1 MEMKDIFNNKFTDQV
16 SLTNDF
22 LVPEVSNYLQINE
35 TEIEASAKKIIKS
48 ARSYNSY
55 NAFEKLMHEYDLSS
69 SEGIVLMCL
78 AEALLR
84 IPDNKTI
91 NDLIEDKIPTG
102 QWKEH
107 IKNDNNIFVNISS
120 IAFLMTGKI
129 LKQGELKEAD
139 IFMSAVKNISKPVL
153 RSVIKQS
160 INILAK
166 QFIFE
171 KDIKRASKL
180 SKKLEDSIYAY
191 SFDMLGEGARTYEDA
206 DKYFENYKNAIK
218 VIGDSSSE
226 KKHSISIKLSA
237 LHPRYER
244 VKLELL
250 RKELLPKLFELI
262 ELAKKFNVDV
272 CFDAEEADRLNVS
285 LFLVEDIL
293 NSNLIDNTYSGFGI
307 AVQAYQQR
315 AIFVLEWLDKKL
327 ISLNKKMN
335 VRLVK
340 GAYWDT
346 EIKLAQEKGLD
357 NYPVFTKKFITDLSY
372 LKCAHILAAS
382 NNIFP
387 QFATHNAFTIAYV
400 QQLFKNKPHEFQ
412 KLHGMGDEIYTHF
425 SNEDN
430 FSCRVYAPVG
440 GYNDLLPYL
449 VRRLLENGAN
459 TSFIHQLNKKNTD
472 EKTLLQSPLTR
483 LQNIHN
489 NKIVKPE
496 NIFQDRKNS
505 IGVDLTEEKNL
516 ELFGNLQDII
526 NVQPSSVVNGIDKI
540 SSLTEQIIS
549 PYDKKKILGHVN
561 YADTNIINE
570 ALESLNLYQNE
581 WKNSPL
587 GKRINIVN
595 KFATLLESNYHLLVS
610 CCVKEAGK
618 TIHDSIAD
626 IREAI
631 DFCRYYA
638 VEAEKIFEEKN
649 LPGPTGEKNIYKLK
663 ARGLTCVISPWNFP
677 IAIFVGQMIASLVCG
692 NVTFIKPAEQTSNL
706 SYVIFKLLLSAGLPS
721 NAAALILG
729 RGETIGP
736 QIFSYKNLQNVVFT
750 GSLETAKIIQKQLY
764 ERDDLINLIAET
776 GGLNCLIADS
786 SALTEHVVEDVINSA
801 FNSAGQR
808 CSACR
813 ILCIEENVYKKTLS
827 MLKGAV
833 DTLSVSSPE
842 IISTDI
848 GPVIDEEAKDR
859 INHYIKS
866 FIKKYQSKYL
876 NNNDGFFVK
885 PTILEINKIGEV
897 KEEIFGPVLHVLPF
911 NSKNI
916 VELCNQINSLNYGLT
931 IGIHSR
937 IDKVINTV
945 IKNTSV
951 GNTYINR
958 NIVGAVVGSQP
969 FGGHNKSGTG
979 PKAGGPEY
987 LKKFCYEYSISN
999 NVVAMGGNVDL
1010 LSSSSD

>member
-1 MEMKDIFNNKFTDQV
+1 MRDIFTNKFTEQV
-16 SLTNDF
+16 SFTHDY
-22 LVPEVSNYLQINE
+22 LVPEISAYLHSNEKQIQDR
-35 TEIEASAKKIIKS
+35 AKKIIAS
-48 ARSYNSY
+48 AKQYNSY

-91 NDLIEDKIPTG
+91 NDLIEDKIPSG
-102 QWKEH
+102 KWRDH

-129 LKQGELKEAD
+129 LKQDEFKETD
-139 IFMSAVKNISKPVL
+139 IFMSVLKNISKPVL
-153 RSVIKQS
+153 RTVIKKS
-160 INILAK
+160 INLLAK

-180 SKKLEDSIYAY
+180 SSKLEGSIYAY
-191 SFDMLGEGARTYEDA
+191 SFDMLGEGARTYNDA
-206 DKYFENYKNAIK
+206 NKYFENYKNAITA
-218 VIGDSSSE
+218 IGKSSTK

-244 VKLELL
+244 GKLDLL

-262 ELAKKFNVDV
+262 ELSKKLNVDI
-272 CFDAEEADRLNVS
+272 CFDAEEADRLNLS
-285 LFLVEDIL
+285 LFMVEEIL
-293 NSNLIDNTYSGFGI
+293 NSNLVDNSYSGFGI
-307 AVQAYQQR
+307 AIQAYQQR
-315 AIFVLEWLDKKL
+315 SIFVLKWLDSKL
-327 ISLNKKMN
+327 KTLNKKMN

-346 EIKLAQEKGLD
+346 EIKLAQEKGLE

-372 LKCAHILAAS
+372 LKCAHILKDS
-382 NNIFP
+382 NNIFS

-400 QQLFKNKPHEFQ
+400 QQLFNSKSYEFQ
-412 KLHGMGDEIYTHF
+412 KLHGMGDEIYNHF
-425 SNEDN
+425 TNTTN

-459 TSFIHQLNKKNTD
+459 TSFIHQLNKKD
-472 EKTLLQSPLTR
+472 ADIDSLIKSPLSK
-483 LQNIHN
+483 I
-489 NKIVKPE
+489 NKIDYNQINKPE
-496 NIFQDRKNS
+496 NIFIGRKNS
-505 IGVDLTEEKNL
+505 LGIDLTEENNIELFSNL
-516 ELFGNLQDII
+516 ENIK
-526 NVQPSSVVNGIDKI
+526 NVKPTSVVNGSDKF
-540 SSLTEQIIS
+540 TDVKEIIVS
-549 PYDKKKILGHVN
+549 PYNKLKILGEVY
-561 YADTNIINE
+561 YADDNVIKETIE
-570 ALESLNLYQNE
+570 KLTSYSKE
-581 WKNSPL
+581 WKNTDL
-587 GKRINIVN
+587 DHKIDIVN
-595 KFATLLESNYHLLVS
+595 NFANLLENNYHTLVS

-618 TIHDSIAD
+618 TIKDSIAD

-638 VEAEKIFEEKN
+638 EEAKIIFKEKH
-649 LPGPTGEKNIYKLK
+649 LPGPTGEKNIYQFKG
-663 ARGLTCVISPWNFP
+663 RGLTCVISPWNFP

-692 NVTFIKPAEQTSNL
+692 NVTIVKPAEQTSNL
-706 SYVIFKLLLSAGLPS
+706 SYVIFKLLLNAGLPK

-729 RGETIGP
+729 KGEKICP
-736 QIFSYKNLQNVVFT
+736 LIFSNINLQNVVFT
-750 GSLETAKIIQKQLY
+750 GSLETAKVIQKQLHK
-764 ERDDLINLIAET
+764 RDDLINFIAET

-786 SALTEHVVEDVINSA
+786 SALTEHIVDDVVNSA

-813 ILCIEENVYKKTLS
+813 ILCIEENVYEKTLS
-827 MLKGAV
+827 MLEQAV
-833 DTLSVSSPE
+833 ETLLVSSPE
-842 IISTDI
+842 HISTDV
-848 GPVIDEEAKDR
+848 GPVIDKEAKNKI
-859 INHYIKS
+859 IN
-866 FIKKYQSKYL
+866 YL
-876 NNNDGFFVK
+876 NNFKKNNSEVQVRNEGYFVS
-885 PTILEINKIGEV
+885 PTIIEIKNINEV

-911 NSKNI
+911 NSKNLL
-916 VELCNQINSLNYGLT
+916 ELCEQIDSLNYGLT
-931 IGIHSR
+931 LGIHSR
-937 IDKVINTV
+937 IDRVIDTV
-945 IKNTSV
+945 IKNTNV

-969 FGGHNKSGTG
+969 FGGHHKSGTG

-999 NVVAMGGNVDL
+999 NVVAMGGNIDL
-1010 LSSSSD
+1010 LSSVSD

>member
-1 MEMKDIFNNKFTDQV
+1 MKDIFTNKFTDQV
-16 SLTNDF
+16 SLTHDH
-22 LVPEVSNYLQINE
+22 LVPQIFTYLKDHE
-35 TEIEASAKKIIKS
+35 KEIEDSASHIIES
-48 ARSYNSY
+48 ARNYNSF

-91 NDLIEDKIPTG
+91 NDLIEDKIPKG
-102 QWKEH
+102 QWKNH

-129 LKQGELKEAD
+129 LKQDDLKTTD
-139 IFMSAVKNISKPVL
+139 IFMSVLKNISTPVL

-180 SKKLEDSIYAY
+180 SLKLEDSIYAY
-191 SFDMLGEGARTYEDA
+191 SFDMLGEGARTYQDA
-206 DKYFENYKNAIK
+206 NKYFENYKNAIT
-218 VIGDSSSE
+218 VIGETSSQ

-244 VKLELL
+244 NKIELL
-250 RKELLPKLFELI
+250 RKELLPKLFEII
-262 ELAKKFNVDV
+262 ELAKNVNVDI
-272 CFDAEEADRLNVS
+272 CFDAEEADRLNIS
-285 LFLVEDIL
+285 LIL
-293 NSNLIDNTYSGFGI
+293 LNYILDSNIIDNDYSGLGI

-315 AIFVLEWLDKKL
+315 SIFVLEWLDTKL
-327 ISLNKKMN
+327 NIVNKKMN

-346 EIKLAQEKGLD
+346 EIKLAQEKGLE

-372 LKCAHILAAS
+372 LKCAHILEGS

-400 QQLFKNKPHEFQ
+400 QKLFENKPHEFQ
-412 KLHGMGDEIYTHF
+412 KLHGMGDEIYNHF
-425 SNEDN
+425 KNTNN

-459 TSFIHQLNKKNTD
+459 TSFIHQLNKKNINS
-472 EKTLLQSPLTR
+472 EALQRSPLSK
-483 LQNIHN
+483 LHKIDQNPIYKPQNIF
-489 NKIVKPE
+489 P
-496 NIFQDRKNS
+496 DRKNS
-505 IGVDLTEEKNL
+505 IGVDLTEEENI
-516 ELFGNLQDII
+516 EIFSNLQNIDNI
-526 NVQPSSVVNGIDKI
+526 NATSVINGVDKI
-540 SSLTEQIIS
+540 TSITADIFS
-549 PYDKKKILGHVN
+549 PYDINKIIGQAC
-561 YADTNIINE
+561 YADEKTINE
-570 ALESLNLYQNE
+570 AIDSLSLYSKE
-581 WKNSPL
+581 WKNSSL
-587 GKRINIVN
+587 DKRIKIVN
-595 KFATLLESNYHLLVS
+595 QFANLLESNYHLLVS

-638 VEAEKIFEEKN
+638 VEAKKIFIEQH
-649 LPGPTGEKNIYKLK
+649 LPGPTGEKNIYQLK
-663 ARGLTCVISPWNFP
+663 AKGLTCVISPWNFP
-677 IAIFVGQMIASLVCG
+677 IAIFVGQLIAALVCG
-692 NVTFIKPAEQTSNL
+692 NVTIAKPAEQTSNL
-706 SYVIFKLLLSAGLPS
+706 SYVIFKLLLKAGLPQ

-729 RGETIGP
+729 RGEKIGP
-736 QIFSYKNLQNVVFT
+736 KIFTNQNLQNVVFT
-750 GSLETAKIIQKQLY
+750 GSLETAKIIQKQLHA
-764 ERDDLINLIAET
+764 RDDLINFIAET

-813 ILCIEENVYKKTLS
+813 ILCIEENVYEKTLS

-833 DTLSVSSPE
+833 DTLKVSSPE
-842 IISTDI
+842 LISTDI
-848 GPVIDEEAKDR
+848 GPVIDHKAKEKITHH
-859 INHYIKS
+859 INS
-866 FIKKYQSKYL
+866 FARKYQTSST
-876 NNNDGFFVK
+876 NNHQGYFVN
-885 PTILEINKIGEV
+885 PTIIEINNLTDV
-897 KEEIFGPVLHVLPF
+897 KEEIFGPVLHVLSYS
-911 NSKNI
+911 SKKLI
-916 VELCNQINSLNYGLT
+916 ELCIQIDSLNYGLT
-931 IGIHSR
+931 LGIHSR
-937 IDKVINTV
+937 IDRVIDTV
-945 IKNTSV
+945 IKNTNV

-969 FGGHNKSGTG
+969 FGGHHKSGTG

-987 LKKFCYEYSISN
+987 LKKFCYEYSVSN
-999 NVVAMGGNVDL
+999 NIVAMGGNVDL
-1010 LSSSSD
+1010 LSNVTD

>member
-1 MEMKDIFNNKFTDQV
+1 MRDIFTNKFTEQV
-16 SLTNDF
+16 SFTHDY
-22 LVPEVSNYLQINE
+22 LVPEISAYFHSNEKQIQDR
-35 TEIEASAKKIIKS
+35 AKKIIES
-48 ARSYNSY
+48 AKQYNSY

-91 NDLIEDKIPTG
+91 NDLIEDKIPSG
-102 QWKEH
+102 KWRDH

-129 LKQGELKEAD
+129 LKQDEFKETD
-139 IFMSAVKNISKPVL
+139 IFMSVLKNISKPVL
-153 RSVIKQS
+153 RTVIKKS

-180 SKKLEDSIYAY
+180 SSKLEGSIYAY
-191 SFDMLGEGARTYEDA
+191 SFDMLGEGARTYNDA
-206 DKYFENYKNAIK
+206 NKYFENYKNAITA
-218 VIGDSSSE
+218 IGKSSTK

-244 VKLELL
+244 GKLDLL

-262 ELAKKFNVDV
+262 ELSKKLNVDI
-272 CFDAEEADRLNVS
+272 CFDAEEADRLNLS
-285 LFLVEDIL
+285 LFMVEEIL
-293 NSNLIDNTYSGFGI
+293 NSNLVDNNYSGFGI
-307 AVQAYQQR
+307 AIQAYQQR
-315 AIFVLEWLDKKL
+315 SIFVLKWLDSKL
-327 ISLNKKMN
+327 KTLNKKMN

-346 EIKLAQEKGLD
+346 EIKLAQEKGLE

-372 LKCAHILAAS
+372 LKCAHILKDS
-382 NNIFP
+382 NNIFS

-400 QQLFKNKPHEFQ
+400 QQLFNSKSYEFQ
-412 KLHGMGDEIYTHF
+412 KLHGMGDEIYNHF
-425 SNEDN
+425 TNTKN

-459 TSFIHQLNKKNTD
+459 TSFIHQLNKKNAD
-472 EKTLLQSPLTR
+472 IDSLIKSPLSK
-483 LQNIHN
+483 I
-489 NKIVKPE
+489 NKINYNQINKPE
-496 NIFQDRKNS
+496 NIFIGRKNS
-505 IGVDLTEEKNL
+505 LGIDLTEENNIELFSNL
-516 ELFGNLQDII
+516 ENIE
-526 NVQPSSVVNGIDKI
+526 NVKPTSVVNGSDKFTDVKEVI
-540 SSLTEQIIS
+540 VS
-549 PYDKKKILGHVN
+549 PYNKLKILGEVY
-561 YADTNIINE
+561 YADDNVIKETIE
-570 ALESLNLYQNE
+570 KLTSYSKE
-581 WKNSPL
+581 WKNTDL
-587 GKRINIVN
+587 DYRIDIVN
-595 KFATLLESNYHLLVS
+595 NFANLLENNYHTLVS

-618 TIHDSIAD
+618 TIQDSIAD

-638 VEAEKIFEEKN
+638 EEAKIIFKEKH
-649 LPGPTGEKNIYKLK
+649 LPGPTGEKNFYQLK
-663 ARGLTCVISPWNFP
+663 GRGLTCVISPWNFP

-692 NVTFIKPAEQTSNL
+692 NVTIVKPAEQTSNL
-706 SYVIFKLLLSAGLPS
+706 SYVIFKLLLKAGLPK

-729 RGETIGP
+729 KGEEICP
-736 QIFSYKNLQNVVFT
+736 LIFSNINLQNVVFT
-750 GSLETAKIIQKQLY
+750 GSLETAKVIQKQLH
-764 ERDDLINLIAET
+764 ERDDLINFIAET

-786 SALTEHVVEDVINSA
+786 SALTEHIVDDVVNSA

-813 ILCIEENVYKKTLS
+813 ILCIEENVYEKTLS
-827 MLKGAV
+827 MLEQAV
-833 DTLSVSSPE
+833 ETLSVSSPE
-842 IISTDI
+842 HISTDV
-848 GPVIDEEAKDR
+848 GPVIDEEAKNKI
-859 INHYIKS
+859 INYLYNFKKNNS
-866 FIKKYQSKYL
+866 EVQVRNEGYFIS
-876 NNNDGFFVK
+876 
-885 PTILEINKIGEV
+885 PTIIEIKNINEV

-911 NSKNI
+911 NSKNLL
-916 VELCNQINSLNYGLT
+916 ELCEQIDSLNYGLT
-931 IGIHSR
+931 LGIHSR
-937 IDKVINTV
+937 IDRVIDTV
-945 IKNTSV
+945 IKNTNV

-969 FGGHNKSGTG
+969 FGGHHKSGTG

-987 LKKFCYEYSISN
+987 LKKFCYEYSLSN
-999 NVVAMGGNVDL
+999 NIVAMGGNIDL
-1010 LSSSSD
+1010 LSSVSD

>member
-1 MEMKDIFNNKFTDQV
+1 MRDIFTNKFTDQV
-16 SLTNDF
+16 SFTHDY
-22 LVPEVSNYLQINE
+22 LVPEISEYLQSNE
-35 TEIEASAKKIIKS
+35 EEIQGRAKKIIES
-48 ARSYNSY
+48 AKQYNSY

-91 NDLIEDKIPTG
+91 NDLIADKIPSG
-102 QWKEH
+102 KWRDH

-129 LKQGELKEAD
+129 LKQNELKETD
-139 IFMSAVKNISKPVL
+139 IFMSVLKNISKPVL
-153 RSVIKQS
+153 RSVIKKS

-171 KDIKRASKL
+171 KDIQRASKL
-180 SKKLEDSIYAY
+180 SSKLEGSIYAF
-191 SFDMLGEGARTYEDA
+191 SFDMLGEGARNYNDA
-206 DKYFENYKNAIK
+206 NKYFENYKNAITA
-218 VIGDSSSE
+218 IGKSSAK

-244 VKLELL
+244 GKLDLL

-262 ELAKKFNVDV
+262 ELSKKLNVDI
-272 CFDAEEADRLNVS
+272 CFDAEEADRLNLS
-285 LFLVEDIL
+285 LFMVEEVL
-293 NSNLIDNTYSGFGI
+293 NSNLVDNNYSGFGI

-315 AIFVLEWLDKKL
+315 SIFVLRWLDSKLKK
-327 ISLNKKMN
+327 LNKKMN

-346 EIKLAQEKGLD
+346 EIKLAQEKGLE

-372 LKCAHILAAS
+372 LKCAHILKNS
-382 NNIFP
+382 NNIFS

-400 QQLFKNKPHEFQ
+400 QQLFNSKSYEFQ
-412 KLHGMGDEIYTHF
+412 KLHGMGDEIYNHF
-425 SNEDN
+425 TNTTN

-459 TSFIHQLNKKNTD
+459 TSFIHQLNKKD
-472 EKTLLQSPLTR
+472 ADLDSLIKSPL
-483 LQNIHN
+483 LKI
-489 NKIVKPE
+489 NKIDYNQINKPE
-496 NIFQDRKNS
+496 NIFIGRKNS
-505 IGVDLTEEKNL
+505 LGIDLTEENNIEVFSNLKNI
-516 ELFGNLQDII
+516 E
-526 NVQPSSVVNGIDKI
+526 NVKPTSVVNGSDKFTNVKEVI
-540 SSLTEQIIS
+540 VS
-549 PYDKKKILGHVN
+549 PYNRLKILGEVY
-561 YADTNIINE
+561 YADDNVTKE
-570 ALESLNLYQNE
+570 AIAKLTSYSKE
-581 WKNSPL
+581 WKNTDL
-587 GKRINIVN
+587 DYRIDIVN
-595 KFATLLESNYHLLVS
+595 NFANLLENNYHTLVS

-618 TIHDSIAD
+618 TIKDSIAD

-638 VEAEKIFEEKN
+638 EEAKIIFKEKH
-649 LPGPTGEKNIYKLK
+649 LPGPTGEKNIYQFKG
-663 ARGLTCVISPWNFP
+663 RGLTCVISPWNFP

-692 NVTFIKPAEQTSNL
+692 NVTIVKPAEQTSNL
-706 SYVIFKLLLSAGLPS
+706 SYVIFKLLLNAGLPK

-729 RGETIGP
+729 KGEEICP
-736 QIFSYKNLQNVVFT
+736 LIFSNINLQNVVFT
-750 GSLETAKIIQKQLY
+750 GSLETAKVIQKQLH
-764 ERDDLINLIAET
+764 ERDDLINFIAET

-786 SALTEHVVEDVINSA
+786 SALTEHIVDDVVNSA

-813 ILCIEENVYKKTLS
+813 ILCIEENVYEKTLS
-827 MLKGAV
+827 MLEQAV
-833 DTLSVSSPE
+833 ETLLVSSPE
-842 IISTDI
+842 HISTDV
-848 GPVIDEEAKDR
+848 GPVIDKEAKNKI
-859 INHYIKS
+859 IN
-866 FIKKYQSKYL
+866 YL
-876 NNNDGFFVK
+876 NNFRKNNSEVQVSNEGYFIS
-885 PTILEINKIGEV
+885 PTIIEIKNINEV

-911 NSKNI
+911 NSKNLL
-916 VELCNQINSLNYGLT
+916 ELCKQIDSLNYGLT
-931 IGIHSR
+931 LGIHSR
-937 IDKVINTV
+937 IDRVIDTV
-945 IKNTSV
+945 IKNTNV

-969 FGGHNKSGTG
+969 FGGHHKSGTG

-999 NVVAMGGNVDL
+999 NIVAMGGNIDL
-1010 LSSSSD
+1010 LSSVSD

>member
-1 MEMKDIFNNKFTDQV
+1 MQEIFENKFTEQIK
-16 SLTNDF
+16 LTHEF
-22 LVPEVSNYLQINE
+22 LVPEISNYLLYHEREIKE
-35 TEIEASAKKIIKS
+35 TAKNIIESAKQ
-48 ARSYNSY
+48 YNSY
-55 NAFEKLMHEYDLSS
+55 NAFEKLMHEFDLSS

-91 NDLIEDKIPTG
+91 NDLIEDKIPSG
-102 QWKEH
+102 QWRDH

-129 LKQGELKEAD
+129 LKKEELKETD
-139 IFMSAVKNISKPVL
+139 IFMSVLKKISKPVL
-153 RSVIKQS
+153 RSIIKQS

-171 KDIKRASKL
+171 KDINRASELSSKL
-180 SKKLEDSIYAY
+180 DGSIYAY
-191 SFDMLGEGARTYEDA
+191 SFDMLGEGARTYADA
-206 DKYFENYKNAIK
+206 NRYFENYKNAIN
-218 VIGDSSSE
+218 VIGKSSS
-226 KKHSISIKLSA
+226 KKRHSISIKLSA

-244 VKLELL
+244 NKLELL
-250 RKELLPKLFELI
+250 RKELLPKLIELI
-262 ELAKKFNVDV
+262 KLAKVFNLDI
-272 CFDAEEADRLNVS
+272 CFDAEEADRLNLS
-285 LFLVEDIL
+285 LFLIENILDNNIISED
-293 NSNLIDNTYSGFGI
+293 YSGFGI

-315 AIFVLEWLDKKL
+315 SIFVLKWLDNKL
-327 ISLNKKMN
+327 QALNKKMN

-346 EIKLAQEKGLD
+346 EIKLAQEKGLE
-357 NYPVFTKKFITDLSY
+357 NYPVYTKKFITDLSY
-372 LKCAHILAAS
+372 LKCAHILEKS
-382 NNIFP
+382 KNIFP

-400 QQLFKNKPHEFQ
+400 QKLFQSKQHEFQ
-412 KLHGMGDEIYTHF
+412 KLHGMGDEIYNHF
-425 SNEDN
+425 KNNKN

-472 EKTLLQSPLTR
+472 TNNLIQSPL
-483 LQNIHN
+483 LKL
-489 NKIVKPE
+489 NKIENNQINKPE
-496 NIFQDRKNS
+496 DIFLDRKNS
-505 IGVDLTEEKNL
+505 AGVDLTEENNII
-516 ELFGNLQDII
+516 LFTNLQNIH
-526 NVQPSSVVNGIDKI
+526 NVQACSIVNGKNYFTKI
-540 SSLTEQIIS
+540 EKNIIS
-549 PYDKKKILGHVN
+549 PYSN
-561 YADTNIINE
+561 SNIIGKVYYANE
-570 ALESLNLYQNE
+570 NIVTLAIENLSSYCNE
-581 WKNSPL
+581 WKNSNID
-587 GKRINIVN
+587 KRVGIVN
-595 KFATLLESNYHLLVS
+595 AFADLLENNYHMLVS

-618 TIHDSIAD
+618 TIQDSIDD

-638 VEAEKIFEEKN
+638 EESKKIFKDKN

-677 IAIFVGQMIASLVCG
+677 IAIFVGQLIAALVCG
-692 NVTFIKPAEQTSNL
+692 NVVLAKPAEQTSNL
-706 SYVIFKLLLSAGLPS
+706 SYVIFNLLLKAGLPK

-729 RGETIGP
+729 RGEDIGP
-736 QIFSYKNLQNVVFT
+736 KIFYNKNLQNVVFT

-764 ERDDLINLIAET
+764 ERSDLINLIAET

-813 ILCIEENVYKKTLS
+813 ILCIEENVYAKTLD

-833 DTLSVSSPE
+833 DSLTISNPE
-842 IISTDI
+842 FISTDV
-848 GPVIDEEAKDR
+848 GPVIDFSAKEK
-859 INHYIKS
+859 ILAHVNS
-866 FIKKYQSKYL
+866 FDKKYHSSEVYEKG
-876 NNNDGFFVK
+876 NFVN
-885 PTILEINKIGEV
+885 PAIIEINNIDEIN
-897 KEEIFGPVLHVLPF
+897 EEIFGPVLHVLSF
-911 NSKNI
+911 SSKKL

-931 IGIHSR
+931 LGIHSR
-937 IDKVINTV
+937 INSVIETVIN
-945 IKNTSV
+945 NTNV

-999 NVVAMGGNVDL
+999 NIVAMGGNVEL
-1010 LSSSSD
+1010 LSTIND

>member
-1 MEMKDIFNNKFTDQV
+1 MEMKDIFDNKFKDQV
-16 SLTNDF
+16 SLTYDY
-22 LVPEVSNYLQINE
+22 LVPEISRYLQINE
-35 TEIEASAKKIIKS
+35 NEIEERAKKIIKF
-48 ARSYNSY
+48 AKNYNSY

-84 IPDNKTI
+84 IPDNNTI

-102 QWKEH
+102 QWREH
-107 IKNDNNIFVNISS
+107 IKNENNIFVNISS

-139 IFMSAVKNISKPVL
+139 IFMSVLKNVSKPVL
-153 RSVIKQS
+153 RSVIKQA

-180 SKKLEDSIYAY
+180 SDKLKDSIYAY
-191 SFDMLGEGARTYEDA
+191 SFDMLGEGARTYNDA

-218 VIGDSSSE
+218 VIGDSSSQ

-244 VKLELL
+244 NKIDLL
-250 RKELLPKLFELI
+250 RKELLPRLFELI
-262 ELAKKFNVDV
+262 NLAKTVKVDV
-272 CFDAEEADRLNVS
+272 CFDAEEADRLNLS
-285 LFLVEDIL
+285 LFIVEDIL
-293 NSNLIDNTYSGFGI
+293 NSNLIDSTYSGFGI

-315 AIFVLEWLDKKL
+315 AIYVLKWLDKKL
-327 ISLNKKMN
+327 SSLNKRMN

-372 LKCAHILAAS
+372 LKCAHILEAS

-412 KLHGMGDEIYTHF
+412 KLHGMGDEIYNHF
-425 SNEDN
+425 SNTDN

-459 TSFIHQLNKKNTD
+459 TSFIHQLNKKNAD
-472 EKTLLQSPLTR
+472 EKILFQSPLKK
-483 LQNIHN
+483 LQNIN
-489 NKIVKPE
+489 NDKIVKPE
-496 NIFQDRKNS
+496 NIFTDRKNS
-505 IGVDLTEEKNL
+505 IGIDLTEEKNI
-516 ELFGNLQDII
+516 EFFSNLQNIV
-526 NVQPSSVVNGIDKI
+526 NVKASSIVNGIDKI
-540 SSLTEQIIS
+540 SSISEKIIS
-549 PYDKKKILGHVN
+549 PYDKEKIIGQAN
-561 YADTNIINE
+561 YADESIINE
-570 ALESLNLYQNE
+570 ALENLNLYNNE
-581 WKNSPL
+581 WKNSSL
-587 GKRINIVN
+587 SKRIDIVN
-595 KFATLLESNYHLLVS
+595 KFSKLLENNYHLLVS

-618 TIHDSIAD
+618 TISDSIAD

-638 VEAEKIFEEKN
+638 VEAKKIFEEKN
-649 LPGPTGEKNIYKLK
+649 LPGPTGEKNTYKLK
-663 ARGLTCVISPWNFP
+663 ARGMTIVISPWNFP
-677 IAIFVGQMIASLVCG
+677 IAIFVGQMIASLICG
-692 NVTFIKPAEQTSNL
+692 NVTVVKPAEQTSNL
-706 SYVIFKLLLSAGLPS
+706 SYVIFKLLLKAGLPK

-729 RGETIGP
+729 RGEIIGP
-736 QIFSYKNLQNVVFT
+736 QIFSHKDLQNVVFT
-750 GSLETAKIIQKQLY
+750 GSLETAKIIQKTLY

-786 SALTEHVVEDVINSA
+786 SALTEHIVEDVINSA

-833 DTLSVSSPE
+833 DALSVSNPE
-842 IISTDI
+842 FISTDI
-848 GPVIDEEAKDR
+848 GPVIDEEAKEK
-859 INHYIKS
+859 INHHIKS
-866 FIKKYQSKYL
+866 FAYKYQSNCINKKE
-876 NNNDGFFVK
+876 GFFVN
-885 PTILEINKIGEV
+885 PTILEINNIDEV
-897 KEEIFGPVLHVLPF
+897 KNEIFGPVLHVLSF

-916 VELCNQINSLNYGLT
+916 IDLCKQINSLNYGLT
-931 IGIHSR
+931 LGIHSR
-937 IDKVINTV
+937 IDRVINTV
-945 IKNTSV
+945 IKNTNV

-969 FGGHNKSGTG
+969 FGGHNRSGTG

-987 LKKFCYEYSISN
+987 LKKFCHEYSISN
-999 NVVAMGGNVDL
+999 NLVAMGGNVDL
-1010 LSSSSD
+1010 LSKVYD

>member
-1 MEMKDIFNNKFTDQV
+1 MRDIFTNKFTEQV
-16 SLTNDF
+16 SFTYDY
-22 LVPEVSNYLQINE
+22 LVPEISAYFHSNEKQIQDQARKI
-35 TEIEASAKKIIKS
+35 IESAKQ
-48 ARSYNSY
+48 YNSY

-91 NDLIEDKIPTG
+91 NDLIEDKIPSG
-102 QWKEH
+102 KWRDH

-129 LKQGELKEAD
+129 LKQDEFKETD
-139 IFMSAVKNISKPVL
+139 IFMSVLKNISKPVL
-153 RSVIKQS
+153 RTVIKKS

-180 SKKLEDSIYAY
+180 SSKLEGSIYAY
-191 SFDMLGEGARTYEDA
+191 SFDMLGEGARTYNDA
-206 DKYFENYKNAIK
+206 NKYFENYKNAITA
-218 VIGDSSSE
+218 IGKSSTK

-244 VKLELL
+244 GKLDLL

-262 ELAKKFNVDV
+262 ELSKKLNVDI
-272 CFDAEEADRLNVS
+272 CFDAEEADRLNLS
-285 LFLVEDIL
+285 LFMVEEIL
-293 NSNLIDNTYSGFGI
+293 NSNLVDNNYSGFGI
-307 AVQAYQQR
+307 AIQAYQQR
-315 AIFVLEWLDKKL
+315 SIFVLKWLDSKL
-327 ISLNKKMN
+327 KTLNKKMN

-346 EIKLAQEKGLD
+346 EIKLAQEKGLE

-372 LKCAHILAAS
+372 LKCAHILKDS
-382 NNIFP
+382 NNIFS

-400 QQLFKNKPHEFQ
+400 QQLFNSKSYEFQ
-412 KLHGMGDEIYTHF
+412 KLHGMGDEIYNHF
-425 SNEDN
+425 TNTTN

-459 TSFIHQLNKKNTD
+459 TSFIHQLNKKD
-472 EKTLLQSPLTR
+472 ADIDSLIKSPLSK
-483 LQNIHN
+483 I
-489 NKIVKPE
+489 NKIDYNQINKPE
-496 NIFQDRKNS
+496 NIFIGRKNS
-505 IGVDLTEEKNL
+505 LGIDLTEENNIELFSNL
-516 ELFGNLQDII
+516 ENIE
-526 NVQPSSVVNGIDKI
+526 NVKPTSVVNGSDKFTDVKEVI
-540 SSLTEQIIS
+540 VS
-549 PYDKKKILGHVN
+549 PYNKLKILGEVY
-561 YADTNIINE
+561 YADDNVIKETFE
-570 ALESLNLYQNE
+570 KLTSYSKK
-581 WKNSPL
+581 WKNTDPEY
-587 GKRINIVN
+587 RINIVN
-595 KFATLLESNYHLLVS
+595 NFANLLENNYHTLVS

-618 TIHDSIAD
+618 TIQDSIAD

-638 VEAEKIFEEKN
+638 EEAKIIFKEKH
-649 LPGPTGEKNIYKLK
+649 LPGPTGEKNIYQLK
-663 ARGLTCVISPWNFP
+663 GRGLTCVISPWNFP

-692 NVTFIKPAEQTSNL
+692 NVTIVKPAEQTSNL
-706 SYVIFKLLLSAGLPS
+706 GYVIFKLLLKAGLPK

-729 RGETIGP
+729 KGEEICP
-736 QIFSYKNLQNVVFT
+736 LIFSNINLQNVVFT
-750 GSLETAKIIQKQLY
+750 GSLETAKVIQKQLH
-764 ERDDLINLIAET
+764 ERDDLINFIAET

-786 SALTEHVVEDVINSA
+786 SALTEHIVDDVVNSA

-813 ILCIEENVYKKTLS
+813 ILCIEENVYEKTLS
-827 MLKGAV
+827 MLEQAV
-833 DTLSVSSPE
+833 ETLSVSSPE
-842 IISTDI
+842 HISTDV
-848 GPVIDEEAKDR
+848 GPVIDEEAKNKI
-859 INHYIKS
+859 INYLYNFKKNNS
-866 FIKKYQSKYL
+866 EVQVRNEGYFIS
-876 NNNDGFFVK
+876 
-885 PTILEINKIGEV
+885 PTIIEIKNINEV

-911 NSKNI
+911 NSKNLL
-916 VELCNQINSLNYGLT
+916 ELCEQIDSLNYGLT
-931 IGIHSR
+931 LGIHSR
-937 IDKVINTV
+937 IDRVIDTV
-945 IKNTSV
+945 IKNTNV

-969 FGGHNKSGTG
+969 FGGHHKSGTG

-999 NVVAMGGNVDL
+999 NIVAMGGNIDL
-1010 LSSSSD
+1010 LSSVSD

>member
-1 MEMKDIFNNKFTDQV
+1 MEDILNNKFTDQV
-16 SLTNDF
+16 TLTRDI
-22 LVPEVSNYLQINE
+22 LVPEISNYLKTNE
-35 TEIEASAKKIIKS
+35 KEIKNRAKKIIES
-48 ARSYNSY
+48 AKQYNSY

-91 NDLIEDKIPTG
+91 NDLIEDKIPSG
-102 QWKEH
+102 KWREH

-129 LKQGELKEAD
+129 LKQDELKETD
-139 IFMSAVKNISKPVL
+139 IFMSVLKNISKPVL

-180 SKKLEDSIYAY
+180 SSKLEGSIYAY

-206 DKYFENYKNAIK
+206 DKYFENYKNAIN
-218 VIGDSSSE
+218 VIGDSSTE

-244 VKLELL
+244 SKLDLL
-250 RKELLPKLFELI
+250 KKELLPKLLELI
-262 ELAKKFNVDV
+262 ELAKKVNIDI
-272 CFDAEEADRLNVS
+272 CFDAEEADRLNLS
-285 LFLVEDIL
+285 LFLVEEIL
-293 NSNLIDNTYSGFGI
+293 NSDVIDSEYLGFGI

-315 AIFVLEWLDKKL
+315 SIFVLKWLDNKL
-327 ISLNKKMN
+327 KTLNKKMN

-346 EIKLAQEKGLD
+346 EIKLAQEKGLE

-372 LKCAHILAAS
+372 LKCAHILETS

-400 QQLFKNKPHEFQ
+400 QQLFMDKPHEFQ
-412 KLHGMGDEIYTHF
+412 KLHGMGDEIYNHF
-425 SNEDN
+425 TNKVN

-459 TSFIHQLNKKNTD
+459 TSFIHQLNKKDSNTD
-472 EKTLLQSPLTR
+472 ILTQSPLSK
-483 LQNIHN
+483 L
-489 NKIVKPE
+489 NKIKENQIKKPE
-496 NIFQDRKNS
+496 NIFIGRKNS
-505 IGVDLTEEKNL
+505 LGIDLTEENNIK
-516 ELFGNLQDII
+516 LFTNLQSLE
-526 NVQPSSVVNGIDKI
+526 NVKPRCIVNGTDKVTNI
-540 SSLTEQIIS
+540 TENIIS
-549 PYDKKKILGHVN
+549 PYDNTKIIGQAY
-561 YADTNIINE
+561 YADENVIKE
-570 ALESLNLYQNE
+570 AIENLTLYSNE
-581 WKNSPL
+581 WKNSHL
-587 GKRINIVN
+587 DMRIDIVN
-595 KFATLLESNYHLLVS
+595 KFANLLESNYHSLVS

-618 TIHDSIAD
+618 TIQDSIAD

-638 VEAEKIFEEKN
+638 VEAKLIFQEKN

-677 IAIFVGQMIASLVCG
+677 IAIFVGQMIAALVCG
-692 NVTFIKPAEQTSNL
+692 NVTIVKPAEQTSNL
-706 SYVIFKLLLSAGLPS
+706 SYVIFKLLLKAGLPK

-729 RGETIGP
+729 KGEDIGSK
-736 QIFSYKNLQNVVFT
+736 IFSNNNLQNVVFT
-750 GSLETAKIIQKQLY
+750 GSLETAKIIQKQLH
-764 ERDDLINLIAET
+764 ERSDLINLIAET

-813 ILCIEENVYKKTLS
+813 ILCVEENVYKKTLT
-827 MLKGAV
+827 MLRGAT
-833 DTLSVSSPE
+833 DSLIVSSPE
-842 IISTDI
+842 LISTDV
-848 GPVIDEEAKDR
+848 GPVIDSFAKEKIQNH
-859 INHYIKS
+859 INN
-866 FIKKYQSKYL
+866 FTKKYQSK
-876 NNNDGFFVK
+876 
-885 PTILEINKIGEV
+885 EIHNEGNFINPIIIEIKNINEV
-897 KEEIFGPVLHVLPF
+897 REEIFGPVLHILSF
-911 NSKNI
+911 NSKNL
-916 VELCNQINSLNYGLT
+916 VALCDQINSLNYGLT
-931 IGIHSR
+931 LGIHSR
-937 IDKVINTV
+937 IDRVIETVIN
-945 IKNTSV
+945 NSNV

-969 FGGHNKSGTG
+969 FGGHHKSGTG

-999 NVVAMGGNVDL
+999 NIVAMGGNVEL
-1010 LSSSSD
+1010 LSNIND

>member
-1 MEMKDIFNNKFTDQV
+1 MKDIFTNKFTEQFSYTHDY
-16 SLTNDF
+16 
-22 LVPEVSNYLQINE
+22 LVPEISKYLESNE
-35 TEIEASAKKIIKS
+35 REIQDRAKKIIES
-48 ARSYNSY
+48 AKKYNSY

-91 NDLIEDKIPTG
+91 NDLIEDKIPSG
-102 QWKEH
+102 KWREH

-129 LKQGELKEAD
+129 LKQDEFKVTD
-139 IFMSAVKNISKPVL
+139 IFLSVLRNISKPVL
-153 RSVIKQS
+153 RSIIKQS

-180 SKKLEDSIYAY
+180 SSKLEGSIYAY

-206 DKYFENYKNAIK
+206 NKYFDNYKNAITA
-218 VIGDSSSE
+218 IGESSTK

-244 VKLELL
+244 GKLDLL

-262 ELAKKFNVDV
+262 DLSKNLKVDI
-272 CFDAEEADRLNVS
+272 CFDAEEADRLNLS
-285 LFLVEDIL
+285 LFMVEEIL
-293 NSNLIDNTYSGFGI
+293 NSNFVDNNYSGFGI

-315 AIFVLEWLDKKL
+315 SIFVLKWLDNKLKK
-327 ISLNKKMN
+327 LNKKMN

-346 EIKLAQEKGLD
+346 EIKLAQEKGLK

-372 LKCAHILAAS
+372 LKCAHILANS
-382 NNIFP
+382 NNLFP

-400 QQLFKNKPHEFQ
+400 QQLFKFKSHEFQ
-412 KLHGMGDEIYTHF
+412 KLHGMGDEIYNHF
-425 SNEDN
+425 NNTSN

-459 TSFIHQLNKKNTD
+459 TSFIHQLNKKNFD
-472 EKTLLQSPLTR
+472 IDNLIQSPLSK
-483 LQNIHN
+483 I
-489 NKIVKPE
+489 NKINQNQIKKPE
-496 NIFQDRKNS
+496 NIFIGRKNS
-505 IGVDLTEEKNL
+505 SGIDLTEENNI
-516 ELFGNLQDII
+516 ELFSNLQNIENI
-526 NVQPSSVVNGIDKI
+526 KPTSIVNGSDKF
-540 SSLTEQIIS
+540 TNFKEIIVS
-549 PYDKKKILGHVN
+549 PYNGLKILGEAS
-561 YADTNIINE
+561 YADDNIIKKAIE
-570 ALESLNLYQNE
+570 ELISFSKE
-581 WKNSPL
+581 WKNTDL
-587 GKRINIVN
+587 DHRIGIVI
-595 KFATLLESNYHLLVS
+595 KFANLLENNYHALVS

-618 TIHDSIAD
+618 TIQDSIAD

-638 VEAEKIFEEKN
+638 EEAKIIFKEKH
-649 LPGPTGEKNIYKLK
+649 LPGPTGEKNIYQLK
-663 ARGLTCVISPWNFP
+663 GRGLTCVISPWNFP

-692 NVTFIKPAEQTSNL
+692 NVTIAKPAEQTSNL
-706 SYVIFKLLLSAGLPS
+706 SYVIFRLLLKAGLPN

-729 RGETIGP
+729 KGEEIGP
-736 QIFSYKNLQNVVFT
+736 KIFSNMNLQNVVFT
-750 GSLETAKIIQKQLY
+750 GSLETAKIIQKQLH

-786 SALTEHVVEDVINSA
+786 SALTEHIVEDVINSA

-833 DTLSVSSPE
+833 ETLIVSSPE
-842 IISTDI
+842 NISTDV
-848 GPVIDEEAKDR
+848 GPVIDNSAKEKI
-859 INHYIKS
+859 INHINKFTKNS
-866 FIKKYQSKYL
+866 HQASLNKEGNFI
-876 NNNDGFFVK
+876 N
-885 PTILEINKIGEV
+885 PTIIEIKNINEV
-897 KEEIFGPVLHVLPF
+897 TEEIFGPVLHVLPF
-911 NSKNI
+911 NSKNL
-916 VELCNQINSLNYGLT
+916 VELCKQIDSLNYGLT
-931 IGIHSR
+931 LGIHSR
-937 IDKVINTV
+937 IDKVIDTV
-945 IKNTSV
+945 IKNTNV

-969 FGGHNKSGTG
+969 FGGHHKSGTG

-999 NVVAMGGNVDL
+999 NIVAMGGNVEL
-1010 LSSSSD
+1010 LTNVID

>member
-1 MEMKDIFNNKFTDQV
+1 MQEIFENKFTEQIK
-16 SLTNDF
+16 LTHEF
-22 LVPEVSNYLQINE
+22 LVPEISNYLLYHEREIKE
-35 TEIEASAKKIIKS
+35 TAKNIIESAKQ
-48 ARSYNSY
+48 YNSY
-55 NAFEKLMHEYDLSS
+55 NAFEKLMHEFDLSS

-91 NDLIEDKIPTG
+91 NDLIEDKIPSG
-102 QWKEH
+102 QWRDH

-129 LKQGELKEAD
+129 LKKEELKETD
-139 IFMSAVKNISKPVL
+139 IFMSVLKKISKPVL
-153 RSVIKQS
+153 RSIIKQS

-171 KDIKRASKL
+171 KDINRASELSSKL
-180 SKKLEDSIYAY
+180 DGSIYAY
-191 SFDMLGEGARTYEDA
+191 SFDMLGEGARTYA
-206 DKYFENYKNAIK
+206 DSNRYFENYKNAIN
-218 VIGDSSSE
+218 VIGKSSS
-226 KKHSISIKLSA
+226 KKRHSISIKLSA

-244 VKLELL
+244 NKLELL
-250 RKELLPKLFELI
+250 RKELLPKLIELI
-262 ELAKKFNVDV
+262 KLAKVFNLDI
-272 CFDAEEADRLNVS
+272 CFDAEEADRLNLS
-285 LFLVEDIL
+285 LFLIENILDNNIISED
-293 NSNLIDNTYSGFGI
+293 YSGFGI

-315 AIFVLEWLDKKL
+315 SIFVLKWLDNKL
-327 ISLNKKMN
+327 QALNKKMN

-346 EIKLAQEKGLD
+346 EIKLAQEKGLE
-357 NYPVFTKKFITDLSY
+357 NYPVYTKKFITDLSY
-372 LKCAHILAAS
+372 LKCAHILEKS
-382 NNIFP
+382 KNIFP

-400 QQLFKNKPHEFQ
+400 QKLFQAKQHEFQ
-412 KLHGMGDEIYTHF
+412 KLHGMGDEIYNHF
-425 SNEDN
+425 KNNKN

-472 EKTLLQSPLTR
+472 TNNLIQSPL
-483 LQNIHN
+483 LKL
-489 NKIVKPE
+489 NKIENNQINKPE
-496 NIFQDRKNS
+496 DIFLDRKNS
-505 IGVDLTEEKNL
+505 AGVDLTEENNII
-516 ELFGNLQDII
+516 LFTNLQNIH
-526 NVQPSSVVNGIDKI
+526 NVQACSIVNGKNYFTKI
-540 SSLTEQIIS
+540 EKNIIS
-549 PYDKKKILGHVN
+549 PYSN
-561 YADTNIINE
+561 SNIIGKVYYANE
-570 ALESLNLYQNE
+570 NIVTLAIENLSSYCKE
-581 WKNSPL
+581 WKNSNID
-587 GKRINIVN
+587 KRVGIVN
-595 KFATLLESNYHLLVS
+595 AFADLLENNYHMLVS

-618 TIHDSIAD
+618 TIQDSIDD

-638 VEAEKIFEEKN
+638 EESKKIFKDKN

-677 IAIFVGQMIASLVCG
+677 IAIFVGQLIAALVCG
-692 NVTFIKPAEQTSNL
+692 NVVLAKPAEQTSNL
-706 SYVIFKLLLSAGLPS
+706 SYVIFNLLLKAGLPK

-729 RGETIGP
+729 RGEDIGP
-736 QIFSYKNLQNVVFT
+736 KIFYNKNLQNVVFT

-764 ERDDLINLIAET
+764 ERSDLINLIAET

-813 ILCIEENVYKKTLS
+813 ILCIEENVYAKTLD

-833 DTLSVSSPE
+833 DSLTISNPE
-842 IISTDI
+842 FISTDV
-848 GPVIDEEAKDR
+848 GPVIDFSAKEK
-859 INHYIKS
+859 ILAHVNS
-866 FIKKYQSKYL
+866 FDKKYHSSEVHEKG
-876 NNNDGFFVK
+876 NFVN
-885 PTILEINKIGEV
+885 PAIIEINNIDEIN
-897 KEEIFGPVLHVLPF
+897 EEIFGPVLHVLSF
-911 NSKNI
+911 SSKKL

-931 IGIHSR
+931 LGIHSR
-937 IDKVINTV
+937 INSVIETVIN
-945 IKNTSV
+945 NTNV

-969 FGGHNKSGTG
+969 FGGHHKSGTG

-999 NVVAMGGNVDL
+999 NIVAMGGNVEL
-1010 LSSSSD
+1010 LSTIND

>member
-1 MEMKDIFNNKFTDQV
+1 MKDIFNNKFTDQV
-16 SLTNDF
+16 TLTHDY
-22 LVPEVSNYLQINE
+22 LVPEISSYLISNEKKIQDR
-35 TEIEASAKKIIKS
+35 AKKIIES
-48 ARSYNSY
+48 AKEYNSY

-91 NDLIEDKIPTG
+91 NDLIEDKIPSG
-102 QWKEH
+102 KWKDH

-129 LKQGELKEAD
+129 LKQDELKETD
-139 IFMSAVKNISKPVL
+139 IFISVLKNISKPVL

-180 SKKLEDSIYAY
+180 SSKLEGSIYAY

-218 VIGDSSSE
+218 VIGESSTE

-244 VKLELL
+244 SKLDLL

-262 ELAKKFNVDV
+262 ELAKKVNVDI
-272 CFDAEEADRLNVS
+272 CFDAEEADRLNLS
-285 LFLVEDIL
+285 LFLVEEIL
-293 NSNLIDNTYSGFGI
+293 NSNVIDNNYSGFGI

-315 AIFVLEWLDKKL
+315 SMFILKWLDTKLKK
-327 ISLNKKMN
+327 LNKKMN
-335 VRLVK
+335 LRLVK

-346 EIKLAQEKGLD
+346 EIKLAQEKGLE

-372 LKCAHILAAS
+372 LKCAHILANS
-382 NNIFP
+382 HNIFP

-400 QQLFKNKPHEFQ
+400 QQLFMTKPHEFQ
-412 KLHGMGDEIYTHF
+412 KLHGMGDEIYNHF
-425 SNEDN
+425 TNKTN

-459 TSFIHQLNKKNTD
+459 TSFIHQLNKKNSD
-472 EKTLLQSPLTR
+472 IDSLIQSPL
-483 LQNIHN
+483 LKI
-489 NKIVKPE
+489 NKIDQNQINKPE
-496 NIFQDRKNS
+496 NIFVGRKNS
-505 IGVDLTEEKNL
+505 VGIDLTEEKNI
-516 ELFGNLQDII
+516 EFFTNLQKIE
-526 NVQPSSVVNGIDKI
+526 NVKPNSVVNGTDKVTDI
-540 SSLTEQIIS
+540 KEIIVS
-549 PYDKKKILGHVN
+549 PYNNSKIIGETS
-561 YADTNIINE
+561 YADENIIKE
-570 ALESLNLYQNE
+570 AIEYLTSYSKE
-581 WKNSPL
+581 WKNTHL
-587 GKRINIVN
+587 DKRVDIVN
-595 KFATLLESNYHLLVS
+595 KFANLLESNYHTLVS

-618 TIHDSIAD
+618 TIQDSIAD
-626 IREAI
+626 IREAV

-638 VEAEKIFEEKN
+638 EEAKIIFQEKN

-677 IAIFVGQMIASLVCG
+677 IAIFVGQIIAALVCG
-692 NVTFIKPAEQTSNL
+692 NVTIAKPAEQTSNL
-706 SYVIFKLLLSAGLPS
+706 SYVIFNLLLKAGLPK

-729 RGETIGP
+729 KGEEIGP
-736 QIFSYKNLQNVVFT
+736 KIFSNKKLQNVVFT
-750 GSLETAKIIQKQLY
+750 GSLETAKIIQKKLH

-786 SALTEHVVEDVINSA
+786 SALTEHVVEDVVNSA

-813 ILCIEENVYKKTLS
+813 ILCLEENVYNKTLT
-827 MLKGAV
+827 MLKGAI
-833 DTLSVSSPE
+833 DSLSIASPE
-842 IISTDI
+842 FISTDV
-848 GPVIDEEAKDR
+848 GPVIDRASKEKILNH
-859 INHYIKS
+859 INNFS
-866 FIKKYQSKYL
+866 KKYQSIS
-876 NNNDGFFVK
+876 NNSEGNFIN
-885 PTILEINKIGEV
+885 PTMIEINNINEV
-897 KEEIFGPVLHVLPF
+897 QEEIFGPVLHVLPF
-911 NSKNI
+911 NSKNLL
-916 VELCNQINSLNYGLT
+916 ELCRQIDSLNYGLT
-931 IGIHSR
+931 LGIHSR
-937 IDKVINTV
+937 IDKVIDTV
-945 IKNTSV
+945 IKNTNV

-969 FGGHNKSGTG
+969 FGGHHKSGTG

-999 NVVAMGGNVDL
+999 NIVAMGGNIDL
-1010 LSSSSD
+1010 LSSVTD

>member
-1 MEMKDIFNNKFTDQV
+1 MRDIFTNKFTEQV
-16 SLTNDF
+16 SFTHDY
-22 LVPEVSNYLQINE
+22 LVPEISAYFHSNEKQIQDR
-35 TEIEASAKKIIKS
+35 AKKIIES
-48 ARSYNSY
+48 AKQYNSY

-91 NDLIEDKIPTG
+91 NDLIEDKIPSG
-102 QWKEH
+102 KWRDH

-129 LKQGELKEAD
+129 LKQDEFKETD
-139 IFMSAVKNISKPVL
+139 IFMSVLKNISKPVL
-153 RSVIKQS
+153 RTVIKKS

-180 SKKLEDSIYAY
+180 SSKLEGSIYAY
-191 SFDMLGEGARTYEDA
+191 SFDMLGEGARTYNDA
-206 DKYFENYKNAIK
+206 NKYFENYKNAITA
-218 VIGDSSSE
+218 IGKSSTK

-244 VKLELL
+244 GKLDLL

-262 ELAKKFNVDV
+262 DLSKKLNVDI
-272 CFDAEEADRLNVS
+272 CFDAEEADRLNLS
-285 LFLVEDIL
+285 LFMVEEIL
-293 NSNLIDNTYSGFGI
+293 NSNLVDNNYSGFGI
-307 AVQAYQQR
+307 AIQAYQQR
-315 AIFVLEWLDKKL
+315 SIFVLKWLDSKL
-327 ISLNKKMN
+327 KTLNKKMN

-346 EIKLAQEKGLD
+346 EIKLAQEKGLE

-372 LKCAHILAAS
+372 LKCAHILKDS
-382 NNIFP
+382 NNIFS

-400 QQLFKNKPHEFQ
+400 QQLFNSKSYEFQ
-412 KLHGMGDEIYTHF
+412 KLHGMGDEIYNHF
-425 SNEDN
+425 TNTTN

-459 TSFIHQLNKKNTD
+459 TSFIHQLNKKNAD
-472 EKTLLQSPLTR
+472 IDSLIKSPLSK
-483 LQNIHN
+483 I
-489 NKIVKPE
+489 NKINYNQINKPE
-496 NIFQDRKNS
+496 NIFIGRKNS
-505 IGVDLTEEKNL
+505 LGIDLTEENNIELFSNL
-516 ELFGNLQDII
+516 ENIE
-526 NVQPSSVVNGIDKI
+526 NVKPTSVVNGSDKFTDVKEVI
-540 SSLTEQIIS
+540 AS
-549 PYDKKKILGHVN
+549 PYNRLKILGEAY
-561 YADTNIINE
+561 YADDNVIK
-570 ALESLNLYQNE
+570 ESIEKLASYSKE
-581 WKNSPL
+581 WKNTDVDH
-587 GKRINIVN
+587 RIDIVN
-595 KFATLLESNYHLLVS
+595 NFANLLENNYHTLVS

-618 TIHDSIAD
+618 TIQDSIAD

-638 VEAEKIFEEKN
+638 EEAKIIFKEKH
-649 LPGPTGEKNIYKLK
+649 LPGPTGEKNFYQLK
-663 ARGLTCVISPWNFP
+663 GRGLTCVISPWNFP

-692 NVTFIKPAEQTSNL
+692 NVTIVKPAEQTSNL
-706 SYVIFKLLLSAGLPS
+706 SYVIFKLLLKAGLPK

-729 RGETIGP
+729 KGEEICP
-736 QIFSYKNLQNVVFT
+736 LIFSNINLQNVVFT
-750 GSLETAKIIQKQLY
+750 GSLETAKVIQKQLH
-764 ERDDLINLIAET
+764 ERDDLINFIAET

-786 SALTEHVVEDVINSA
+786 SALTEHIVDDVVNSA

-813 ILCIEENVYKKTLS
+813 ILCIEENVYEKTLS
-827 MLKGAV
+827 MLEQAV
-833 DTLSVSSPE
+833 ETLSVSSPE
-842 IISTDI
+842 HISTDV
-848 GPVIDEEAKDR
+848 GPVIDEEAKNKI
-859 INHYIKS
+859 INYLYNFKKNNSEVQVRNEGYFIS
-866 FIKKYQSKYL
+866 PTIIEIKK
-876 NNNDGFFVK
+876 
-885 PTILEINKIGEV
+885 INEV

-911 NSKNI
+911 NSKNLL
-916 VELCNQINSLNYGLT
+916 ELCEQIDSLNYGLT
-931 IGIHSR
+931 LGIHSR
-937 IDKVINTV
+937 IDRVIDTV
-945 IKNTSV
+945 IKNTNV

-969 FGGHNKSGTG
+969 FGGHHKSGTG

-999 NVVAMGGNVDL
+999 NIVAMGGNIDL
-1010 LSSSSD
+1010 LSSVSD

>member
-1 MEMKDIFNNKFTDQV
+1 MEMTDIFNNKFTDQV
-16 SLTNDF
+16 SLTNDH
-22 LVPEVSNYLQINE
+22 LVPEVSNYHQINE
-35 TEIEASAKKIIKS
+35 TEIEARAKKIIKS
-48 ARSYNSY
+48 AKSYNSY

-139 IFMSAVKNISKPVL
+139 VFMSVVKNISKPVL

-180 SKKLEDSIYAY
+180 SKKLEESIYAY

-206 DKYFENYKNAIK
+206 NRYFENYKNAIK
-218 VIGDSSSE
+218 VIGESSSE

-262 ELAKKFNVDV
+262 ELAKKVNVDV

-315 AIFVLEWLDKKL
+315 AIFVLKWLDKKL

-372 LKCAHILAAS
+372 LKCAHILEAS

-400 QQLFKNKPHEFQ
+400 QQLFKTKSHEFQ
-412 KLHGMGDEIYTHF
+412 KLHGMGDEVYNHF

-472 EKTLLQSPLTR
+472 EKTLLQSPLKR

-496 NIFQDRKNS
+496 NIFQGRKNS
-505 IGVDLTEEKNL
+505 IGIDLTEEKNL
-516 ELFGNLQDII
+516 ELFGDLQNI
-526 NVQPSSVVNGIDKI
+526 NNVKPSSIVNGVDKI
-540 SSLTEQIIS
+540 SSITENIIS
-549 PYDKKKILGHVN
+549 PYDKEKILGRAN
-561 YADTNIINE
+561 YADKLIISE
-570 ALESLNLYQNE
+570 ALESLNSYNNE
-581 WKNSPL
+581 WKDSPL
-587 GKRINIVN
+587 SKRIDIVN
-595 KFATLLESNYHLLVS
+595 KFSNLLEDNYHLLVS

-618 TIHDSIAD
+618 TIQDSIAD

-638 VEAEKIFEEKN
+638 VEAQRIFEEKK
-649 LPGPTGEKNIYKLK
+649 LPGPTGEKNLYKLK
-663 ARGLTCVISPWNFP
+663 ARGLTCAISPWNFP
-677 IAIFVGQMIASLVCG
+677 IAIFIGQMIASLVCG
-692 NVTFIKPAEQTSNL
+692 NVTIVKPAEQTSNL
-706 SYVIFKLLLSAGLPS
+706 SYVIFKLLLKAGLP
-721 NAAALILG
+721 NRAAALLLG
-729 RGETIGP
+729 RGESIGS
-736 QIFSYKNLQNVVFT
+736 QIFSHKNLQNVVFT
-750 GSLETAKIIQKQLY
+750 GSLETAKIIQKKLY

-786 SALTEHVVEDVINSA
+786 SALTEHIVEDVITSA

-813 ILCIEENVYKKTLS
+813 ILCIEENVYTKTLL

-833 DTLSVSSPE
+833 DTLMVSSPE
-842 IISTDI
+842 LISTDV
-848 GPVIDEEAKDR
+848 GPVIDQEAKEKIDNH
-859 INHYIKS
+859 INS
-866 FIKKYQSKYL
+866 FSNKYQSNSL
-876 NNNDGFFVK
+876 NTKGTFVN
-885 PTILEINKIGEV
+885 PTIIEIKKLNEV
-897 KEEIFGPVLHVLPF
+897 KNEIFGPVLHVMSF
-911 NSKNI
+911 KSKNLI
-916 VELCNQINSLNYGLT
+916 ELCNQIDSLNYGLT
-931 IGIHSR
+931 LGIHSR
-937 IDKVINTV
+937 IDKVINNV
-945 IKNTSV
+945 INNTNV
-951 GNTYINR
+951 GNIYINR

-969 FGGHNKSGTG
+969 FGGHHKSGTG

-999 NVVAMGGNVDL
+999 NIVAMGGNVEL
-1010 LSSSSD
+1010 LTNVSD

>member
-1 MEMKDIFNNKFTDQV
+1 MRDIFTNKFTEQV
-16 SLTNDF
+16 SFTYDY
-22 LVPEVSNYLQINE
+22 LVPEISAYFHSNEKQIQDR
-35 TEIEASAKKIIKS
+35 AKKIIES
-48 ARSYNSY
+48 AKQYNSY
-55 NAFEKLMHEYDLSS
+55 NAFEKLMHEYYLSS

-91 NDLIEDKIPTG
+91 NDLIEDKIPSG
-102 QWKEH
+102 KWKDH

-129 LKQGELKEAD
+129 LKQDEFKETD
-139 IFMSAVKNISKPVL
+139 IFMSVLKNISKPVL
-153 RSVIKQS
+153 RTVIKKS

-180 SKKLEDSIYAY
+180 SSKLEGSIYAY
-191 SFDMLGEGARTYEDA
+191 SFDMLGEGARTYNDA
-206 DKYFENYKNAIK
+206 NKYFENYKNAIIA
-218 VIGDSSSE
+218 IGKSSTK

-244 VKLELL
+244 GKLDLL

-262 ELAKKFNVDV
+262 ELSKKLNVDI
-272 CFDAEEADRLNVS
+272 CFDAEEADRLNLS
-285 LFLVEDIL
+285 LFMVEEIL
-293 NSNLIDNTYSGFGI
+293 NSNLVDNNYSGFGI
-307 AVQAYQQR
+307 AIQAYQQR
-315 AIFVLEWLDKKL
+315 SIFVLKWLDSKL
-327 ISLNKKMN
+327 KTLNKKMN

-346 EIKLAQEKGLD
+346 EIKLAQEKGLE

-372 LKCAHILAAS
+372 LKCAHILKDS
-382 NNIFP
+382 NNIFS

-400 QQLFKNKPHEFQ
+400 QQLFNSKSYEFQ
-412 KLHGMGDEIYTHF
+412 KLHGMGDEIYNHF
-425 SNEDN
+425 TNTTN

-459 TSFIHQLNKKNTD
+459 TSFIHQLNKKD
-472 EKTLLQSPLTR
+472 ADIDSLIKSPLSK
-483 LQNIHN
+483 I
-489 NKIVKPE
+489 NKIDYNQINKPE
-496 NIFQDRKNS
+496 NIFIGRKNS
-505 IGVDLTEEKNL
+505 LGIDLTEENNIELFSNL
-516 ELFGNLQDII
+516 ENIE
-526 NVQPSSVVNGIDKI
+526 NVKPTSVVNGSDKFTDVKEVI
-540 SSLTEQIIS
+540 VS
-549 PYDKKKILGHVN
+549 PYNRLKILGEVY
-561 YADTNIINE
+561 YADDNVIK
-570 ALESLNLYQNE
+570 ESIERLTSYSKE
-581 WKNSPL
+581 WKNIDVDH
-587 GKRINIVN
+587 RIDIVN
-595 KFATLLESNYHLLVS
+595 NFANLLENNYHTLVS

-618 TIHDSIAD
+618 TIQDSIAD

-638 VEAEKIFEEKN
+638 EEAKKIFKEKH
-649 LPGPTGEKNIYKLK
+649 LPGPTGEKNIYQLK
-663 ARGLTCVISPWNFP
+663 GRGLTCAISPWNFP

-692 NVTFIKPAEQTSNL
+692 NVTIVKPAEQTSNL
-706 SYVIFKLLLSAGLPS
+706 SYVIFKLLLKAGLPK

-729 RGETIGP
+729 KGEEICP
-736 QIFSYKNLQNVVFT
+736 LIFSNINLQNVVFT
-750 GSLETAKIIQKQLY
+750 GSLETAKVIQKQLH
-764 ERDDLINLIAET
+764 ERDDLINFIAET

-786 SALTEHVVEDVINSA
+786 SALTEHIVDDVVNSA

-813 ILCIEENVYKKTLS
+813 ILCIEENVYEKTLS
-827 MLKGAV
+827 MLEQAV
-833 DTLSVSSPE
+833 ETLSVSSPE
-842 IISTDI
+842 HISTDV
-848 GPVIDEEAKDR
+848 GPVIDEEAKNKI
-859 INHYIKS
+859 INYLYNFKKNNS
-866 FIKKYQSKYL
+866 EVQVRNEGYFIS
-876 NNNDGFFVK
+876 
-885 PTILEINKIGEV
+885 PTIIEIKNINEV

-911 NSKNI
+911 NSKNLL
-916 VELCNQINSLNYGLT
+916 ELCEQIDSLNYGLT
-931 IGIHSR
+931 LGIHSR
-937 IDKVINTV
+937 IDRVIDTV
-945 IKNTSV
+945 IKNINV

-969 FGGHNKSGTG
+969 FGGHHKSGTG

-999 NVVAMGGNVDL
+999 NIVAMGGNIDL
-1010 LSSSSD
+1010 LSSVSD